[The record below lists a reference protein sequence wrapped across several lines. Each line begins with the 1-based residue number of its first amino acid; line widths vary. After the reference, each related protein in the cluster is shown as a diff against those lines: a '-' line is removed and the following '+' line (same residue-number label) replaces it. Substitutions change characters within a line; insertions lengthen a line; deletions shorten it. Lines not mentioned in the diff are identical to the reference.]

1 MSQATSPPPMPPAV
15 QQSPILKKKVWRRIH
30 KKNQNFVCAVTGET
44 GSGKS
49 WSAIRLASA
58 LDPDFSVDQ
67 VAFGIEEFLH
77 LVKDRSYG
85 PGSFIVLE
93 EAGVEASHREWYS
106 KANQILNII
115 LQTWREQ
122 NRGAIL
128 TLPELDKLD
137 KTARARLHAYLEA
150 VEKNEQERWT
160 RIKYQRIQ
168 TNPRSGE
175 NYFKY
180 PRLRINGSV
189 RKTKGFKVRAPDPGL
204 IEEYEQR
211 KREYNDQLIDG
222 ALQDLA
228 EERGDNDEEDIDPQE
243 VAQDILDADDLD
255 SYISDNHGQRYIDK
269 ELLSLDYDLSQSES
283 KKVKKLLLRECDDD
297 VM

>member
-1 MSQATSPPPMPPAV
+1 MSKADATPPMPRPV

-30 KKNQNFVCAVTGET
+30 KKNQNFVGGVCGET

-49 WSAIRLASA
+49 WSAIRIASA
-58 LDPDFSVDQ
+58 LDPNFSVEQ
-67 VAFGIEEFLH
+67 IAFGIEEFLH

-122 NRGAIL
+122 NRGALL

-137 KTARARLHAYLEA
+137 KTARSRLHAYLET
-150 VEKNEQERWT
+150 VEKNEQEEWT
-160 RIKYQRIQ
+160 RVKYQRIQ
-168 TNPRSGE
+168 TNPRSGK

-180 PRLRINGSV
+180 PRLRVDGSV
-189 RKTKGFKVRAPDPGL
+189 RKIKGFKVGAPDPDLIEKYEARKRRYNDGL
-204 IEEYEQR
+204 IE
-211 KREYNDQLIDG
+211 G
-222 ALQDLA
+222 ALDELTG
-228 EERGDNDEEDIDPQE
+228 EEDDGDAADIDPKE
-243 VAQDILDADDLD
+243 VATEIVDDD
-255 SYISDNHGQRYIDK
+255 TIGDYMKDNHGQKYLDRD
-269 ELLSLDYDLSQSES
+269 LLSLDYDLSNSES

-297 VM
+297 VI